1 MKNYRSILQL
11 LFIIIAGSM
20 AAQAQQV
27 FVANLSGAQE
37 VPAVTSSGKGVC
49 QAILNAAQT
58 QITVNCNYSGLSS
71 QANAAHIHGTAPV
84 GANAAVLFNFG
95 SVSGTSGTISNQT
108 FNLTAQQ
115 VADLRRNQMYVNV
128 HTANNPGGEIRGQ
141 LHVANA
147 IFDDYDGDGRTD
159 LTVFR
164 PSNGTWYSLLSLNN
178 GFKAQQWGLSTD
190 ITPLNSD
197 FDGDGISD
205 YAVIRPDTTN
215 GNLTTFFLLS
225 ATNTLHAV
233 QFGNASLGD
242 TLAAGDF
249 DGDGKNDIAVF
260 RRGLWIYIESST
272 GAVRYFNF
280 GQQGD
285 FPVRGSDFDRDGKAD
300 FNVVRNVG
308 GQLFW
313 YILQSSNNELRTVQF
328 GQTGDSVASRSDFDG
343 DGASDLTVSRNTGG
357 IRDFYTLQSSN
368 GQIKHFR
375 WGFVSDSLGI
385 GDFDGDGKND
395 YTVYRNQNNSLFW
408 YIHQSASNQLRAVQ
422 WGAGGDF

>member
-1 MKNYRSILQL
+1 MKNYKSLLL
-11 LFIIIAGSM
+11 LFLFVISIST
-20 AAQAQQV
+20 AARAQQV

-37 VPAVTSSGKGVC
+37 VPAVASSGRGVC

-71 QANAAHIHGTAPV
+71 QANAVRVHGSAPV
-84 GANAAVLFNFG
+84 GANAPVLFNFG
-95 SVSGTSGTISNQT
+95 SVSGTSGTITNQT
-108 FNLTAQQ
+108 FTLTAQQ
-115 VADLRRNQMYVNV
+115 VADLRQNRMYVNV
-128 HTANNPGGEIRGQ
+128 QSANNPNGEIRGQ

-147 IFDDYDGDGRTD
+147 TFDDFDGDGRTD

-190 ITPLNSD
+190 ILPLNSD

-205 YAVIRPDTTN
+205 YAVIRPNTTD
-215 GNLTTFFLLS
+215 GSLTTFFLHS
-225 ATNTLHAV
+225 ATNTFQAV
-233 QFGNASLGD
+233 QFGSTALGD
-242 TLAAGDF
+242 AVAAGDY
-249 DGDGKNDIAVF
+249 DGDGKYDIAVF
-260 RRGLWIYIESST
+260 RRGLWIYIESTT
-272 GAVRYFNF
+272 GAIRYFNF

-308 GQLFW
+308 GQLVW

-328 GQTGDSVASRSDFDG
+328 GQAGDAIVSRTDFDG
-343 DGASDLTVSRNTGG
+343 DGASDLTVSRNNGG
-357 IRDFYTLQSSN
+357 VRDFYTLQSSD
-368 GQIKHFR
+368 GQVKYFR
-375 WGFVSDSLGI
+375 WGFTSDSLAI
-385 GDFDGDGKND
+385 GDFDGDGKSD

-408 YIHQSASNQLRAVQ
+408 YIFQSTNNQFRAVQ
-422 WGAGGDF
+422 WGTAGDQ